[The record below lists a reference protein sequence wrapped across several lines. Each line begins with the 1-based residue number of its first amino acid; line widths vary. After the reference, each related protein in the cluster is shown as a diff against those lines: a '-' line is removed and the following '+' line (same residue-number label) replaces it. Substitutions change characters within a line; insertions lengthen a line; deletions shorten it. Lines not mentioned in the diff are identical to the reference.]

1 MPIILGLLMILFG
14 FFINYTPRL
23 YVPSVSDINLD
34 FAGFNLSVGIFMI
47 VVGVVLIW
55 TSLRDPL

>member
-23 YVPSVSDINLD
+23 YVPVSDINLD
-34 FAGFNLSVGIFMI
+34 FAGFSLSVGIFMV

-55 TSLRDPL
+55 TSLREPL

>member
-23 YVPSVSDINLD
+23 YVPASDINLD
-34 FAGFNLSVGIFMI
+34 FAGFSLSVGIFMV

-55 TSLRDPL
+55 TSLREPL

>member
-1 MPIILGLLMILFG
+1 MILFG